1 LLDLSFIPL
10 NIIFVHY
17 AYAKNKGKDM
27 KISQDAA
34 VTINFTMSDSDG
46 NLIDSTNDKP
56 LTYLHG
62 SANIM
67 PGLEDALEG
76 LIVGKKFDL
85 TLTPEEGFGKKDDE
99 LVFTV
104 NKKDFDK
111 NAELEV
117 DMQFQT
123 VDEDENMVIATILEI
138 NGDDVLVDENHPLA
152 GITLVFKGE
161 VLDIRDA
168 TEEEISHGH
177 IHSEDDHEHEHDSSC
192 GHAH

>member
-1 LLDLSFIPL
+1 
-10 NIIFVHY
+10 
-17 AYAKNKGKDM
+17 M
-27 KISQDAA
+27 KISQDTA
-34 VTINFTMSDSDG
+34 VTVKFTMSDSEG

-76 LIVGKKFDL
+76 LSAGKKFDL
-85 TLTPEEGFGKKDDE
+85 TLTPEEGFGKKDDK

-104 NKKDFDK
+104 NKNDFDK
-111 NAELEV
+111 DAELEV

-123 VDEDENMVIATILEI
+123 MDEDENTVIATIIEI

-152 GITLVFKGE
+152 GISLVFKGE
-161 VLDIRDA
+161 VLGVRAA
-168 TEEEISHGH
+168 TEEEIGHGH
-177 IHSEDDHEHEHDSSC
+177 IHAEDDDVVKDEDCC
-192 GHAH
+192 GHC

>member
-1 LLDLSFIPL
+1 
-10 NIIFVHY
+10 
-17 AYAKNKGKDM
+17 M